1 MKRSARIA
9 AALILSIAAAPMFC
23 RADAAMAPEPS
34 HADWQIFLS
43 RYLDTAAADGVN
55 RLRYS
60 EVTPEDKALLNGYLK
75 TMQQVNPNTQVD
87 PARRAFWIN
96 LYNAQTVASVLKEHP
111 LKSIRDIKVPGVAS
125 QGPWDAKV
133 LKVDG
138 ANLSLNDIENKILRV
153 RWKDNRIHFALN
165 CASIG
170 CPNLSPLAFTRAN
183 LESQLEKGAKDFLNS
198 PRGATFQGGVLKL
211 SSLFDWYRAD
221 FGKTD
226 KEVLE
231 TLARYAPAET
241 AAKLRTFTGRIE
253 YQYDW
258 NLNGI

>member
-1 MKRSARIA
+1 MKRSTRIA
-9 AALILSIAAAPMFC
+9 AALILSIAAAPLPC
-23 RADAAMAPEPS
+23 RADAAMAPEPN
-34 HADWQIFLS
+34 HAAWQKFLS
-43 RYLDTAAADGVN
+43 RYLDTTAADGVN
-55 RLRYS
+55 RLRYA
-60 EVTPEDKALLNGYLK
+60 EVTPEDKALLDGYLK
-75 TMQQVNPNTQVD
+75 TLQQVNPNTQAD

-96 LYNAQTVASVLKEHP
+96 LYNAQTVASVLKAHP
-111 LKSIRDIKVPGVAS
+111 LKTIRDIKVPGVAS
-125 QGPWDAKV
+125 QGPWDAKL

-138 ANLSLNDIENKILRV
+138 ASLSLNDIENNILRV

-183 LESQLEKGAKDFLNS
+183 LESQLEKGAKDFLKS
-198 PRGATFQGGVLKL
+198 PRALAFEDGVLKL

-231 TLARYAPAET
+231 ILARYAPAET
-241 AAKLRTFTGRIE
+241 AAQLRTYTGKIE
-253 YQYDW
+253 YRYDW